1 MPSVDA
7 NANPPRGV
15 DFCETQFPVD
25 GGLMTS
31 GVISNNGDSGI
42 GAYGL
47 GIQVLGIGKTEK
59 TVTEDLSLNFKWRPA
74 ERWFVELDAQKTK
87 ASASSTEVWGGS
99 QTWADAYIEPGL
111 DNPKVTLTTNPQTQI
126 HAGNVAGAVQTGV
139 DSNGDPVYAYTP
151 GVQTSTADP
160 NASFWLYAGEG
171 HHDGTG
177 DLTAVKAD
185 VQYEFAG
192 ETWFKSVKFGT
203 RYSERSQ
210 INKEMDVNW
219 ASVAPSWDDTG
230 LGLFATETTPAYT
243 TVDFSDFY
251 RGGVLQ
257 GDNTKFLAI
266 SSELLLD
273 PVKLANYINNEPT
286 FNNADGSS
294 KVGWKTQLNADGS
307 VNYDPARISDVT
319 EKTTNLYAMMN
330 FDKAFDN
337 GMSIDGNFGVRYTS
351 TELHSSGY
359 LAYKAFDEDSQTTST
374 QAAPRTDDAE
384 SRDAPQDFL
393 PETTLYLQTA
403 ATPQTVNQKDS
414 HWLPSFNLKW
424 NLNSEMLI
432 RFGASQNLSR
442 PNIQDMRAGQVVNAV
457 TSNAKYTEITD
468 KTDPLYG
475 VDRGYSNISLD
486 QIRITG
492 GNPNLKP
499 TTSNNYDVSWEWY
512 FKGGTVSTA
521 LFQKDLKNII
531 QNGDITMGST
541 TLDGKTVNIV
551 YSGLVNV
558 DTASV
563 KGVELAYQQFYD
575 FLPGVFSHLGLQS
588 NFTFVD
594 ASAEPP
600 PPYVDAN
607 GDGVPD
613 DFGTIYRFGVK
624 DLLGQSK
631 YIFNIVGIYQDKKW
645 EGRVAYN
652 WRSENLTSYRDYITG
667 DPIYL
672 GDVGFLDA
680 SLKYNVNR
688 NLQISLNA
696 SNILD
701 TKNKAYAQVNADG
714 QRVDRFSFLNDRRF
728 VLDIRYQY

>member
-1 MPSVDA
+1 
-7 NANPPRGV
+7 
-15 DFCETQFPVD
+15 
-25 GGLMTS
+25 MTS